1 MSEHPPTKES
11 ESTASPSVP
20 LLVCEVCGARAATLR
35 RGRCWICYVRWA
47 ETREAGVGASCVI
60 CNDRRRENLRLV
72 EFQGGW
78 LPMCHNC
85 ATKAMRLSPMP
96 QSVDGL
102 RQRLT
107 RDRRWRDRRSTQ
119 PDVRI
124 IRKERRV
131 GERRLPAGE
140 GQAEWLDAA
149 ELIIEVIDVA
159 EADEPLPEPT
169 RIVAADAVVRP
180 AETEHPAAAGR
191 EPSSES

>member
-1 MSEHPPTKES
+1 MSENPPAKHT
-11 ESTASPSVP
+11 ESTASPGPSLP

-47 ETREAGVGASCVI
+47 ETREVGLGAACVI
-60 CNDRRRENLRLV
+60 CNDRRRDNLRQV
-72 EFQGGW
+72 EFQGSW

-85 ATKAMRLSPMP
+85 ATKAMRLNPMP

-107 RDRRWRDRRSTQ
+107 RDRRWRDRRTAGAG
-119 PDVRI
+119 DDRI

-131 GERRLPAGE
+131 GERRLSSNEP
-140 GQAEWLDAA
+140 QAEWLDAA

-159 EADEPLPEPT
+159 EADDPLPEPT
-169 RIVAADAVVRP
+169 RIVAADAVLER
-180 AETEHPAAAGR
+180 
-191 EPSSES
+191 SSENEP